1 MALRVGF
8 DVTVATS
15 KRPRGMANYVFEL
28 LPALERAAPEIEPVL
43 FLRDDRWF
51 RRDRIAHL
59 APGAERRWM
68 VEPMK
73 APLRGLDVFHG
84 MGTRLPVSSRVP
96 RTFTLHDLRGIDD
109 APEVQATNNR
119 DRKIRTIRRADRI
132 LVLTEF
138 GADRLVALFP
148 EVRRESVTVVGHGVD
163 LDRFRP
169 HDAAEHAAV
178 RAALGLPERFL
189 LQLGSFFPHKNL
201 EASIEG
207 FARSG
212 ARSGDTALVLA
223 GGGGSEEYRAS
234 LMERVERHG
243 LAERVRW
250 IDHVPAE
257 HLAPLV
263 SAARAVLMPSRY
275 EGYGMPILEAMAA
288 GTAGVASTS
297 TCLPEV
303 SAGIWDACDPDDAD
317 AWALAIDRLVGEE

>member
-1 MALRVGF
+1 TAL
-8 DVTVATS
+8 D
-15 KRPRGMANYVFEL
+15 
-28 LPALERAAPEIEPVL
+28 
-43 FLRDDRWF
+43 
-51 RRDRIAHL
+51 
-59 APGAERRWM
+59 
-68 VEPMK
+68 
-73 APLRGLDVFHG
+73 
-84 MGTRLPVSSRVP
+84 
-96 RTFTLHDLRGIDD
+96 
-109 APEVQATNNR
+109 
-119 DRKIRTIRRADRI
+119 
-132 LVLTEF
+132 
-138 GADRLVALFP
+138 
-148 EVRRESVTVVGHGVD
+148 
-163 LDRFRP
+163 
-169 HDAAEHAAV
+169 
-178 RAALGLPERFL
+178 LPERFL

-223 GGGGSEEYRAS
+223 GGGGSDEYRAS

-243 LAERVRW
+243 LGDRVRW

-317 AWALAIDRLVGEE
+317 AWALAIDRLVGEESAHDATVERGLAHAATRTWDECARRTATFLKTAAESA